1 MQPGRLAGAL
11 LGVAVRAL
19 DPCRGDRGA
28 DVIVGC
34 AGAHETAQVAARGG
48 EEAGVQA
55 AVSGE
60 PGPGAVGAERLGDR
74 GDDADLPGAVGVTPA
89 LGDLAPV
96 ARPDRNEG
104 QLGVD
109 GPFVWPTSMYSMNR
123 RMWPFSRK

>member
-1 MQPGRLAGAL
+1 VSRTEVRPTGRASRRLSADEGHLDLVQPGRLAGAL

-74 GDDADLPGAVGVTPA
+74 GDDADLPGSVGVPPA
-89 LGDLAPV
+89 LGDLAP
-96 ARPDRNEG
+96 
-104 QLGVD
+104 
-109 GPFVWPTSMYSMNR
+109 
-123 RMWPFSRK
+123 